1 MDHIIRQIKT
11 TMNNVT
17 EQVLPIYKPITLNLI
32 ADPNTFEFIPGQTY
46 HFSLRRIPPPPYS
59 YIGSFISKDEINN
72 MLLFDKMFKTVNDGK
87 KPILLNVSPFKAP
100 IFEFNFYEEYGKYT
114 PNVSSINVSKL
125 RGGMRRRKTRKT
137 RKTKKTR
144 RLSKT

>member
-1 MDHIIRQIKT
+1 MKN
-11 TMNNVT
+11 TMKNVT
-17 EQVLPIYKPITLNLI
+17 EQVLPIYKPITLI
-32 ADPNTFEFIPGQTY
+32 QIEKPYTFEFIPGQTY
-46 HFSLRRIPPPPYS
+46 HFSLKRMSPPPYS

-87 KPILLNVSPFKAP
+87 KPNSLNVSPFKAP
-100 IFEFNFYEEYGKYT
+100 IFEYNFYEEYGKYT

-144 RLSKT
+144 RLSNT